1 VNEVINTDQS
11 GAARAMYSTA
21 SVANDE
27 IADSCGTILFLKPTM
42 AVAVKKQ
49 LRLPGHSP
57 SPFCSEDRRRRK
69 LPRDIIQAFL

>member
-1 VNEVINTDQS
+1 VDEVINTDQP

-49 LRLPGHSP
+49 LRLPGHSR
-57 SPFCSEDRRRRK
+57 SPAAKIGGGENYCTM
-69 LPRDIIQAFL
+69 

>member
-11 GAARAMYSTA
+11 GAARAKYSTA

-42 AVAVKKQ
+42 AVAVKKPVKSSYPMTTKQ
-49 LRLPGHSP
+49 LPLANR
-57 SPFCSEDRRRRK
+57 
-69 LPRDIIQAFL
+69 